1 MTFGCIFWVQ
11 IETVG
16 DNGSFPTHGGMT
28 GLRRMLFATMGTFL
42 TLTMIYA
49 QTRVPHR
56 PAVGQGLARRF
67 LPPATIH
74 EAIRR
79 AGD

>member
-1 MTFGCIFWVQ
+1 VHFWVQ

-28 GLRRMLFATMGTFL
+28 GLRRMLMGTFL

-49 QTRVPHR
+49 QTCVPHR
-56 PAVGQGLARRF
+56 PAIGQGLARWF
-67 LPPATIH
+67 FAAGND

>member
-1 MTFGCIFWVQ
+1 MHFWVQ

-56 PAVGQGLARRF
+56 PAVGQGLARWF